1 MRELHDSG
9 IEWIGIAPSSWK
21 AAYLSS
27 VLSER
32 KHKNVGMKEDNLLS
46 LSYGNVKQKDIN
58 TNDGLLP
65 ESFEGYNIIEDGD
78 IVLRLTDL
86 QNDHRSLRTGLCRE
100 RGIITSAYCTLKR
113 NNDKDD
119 PRFLRYYLHCFDL
132 CKGFYGMGAG
142 VRQGLNFDGIRKIEV
157 LLPTPVEQTAI
168 SDYLDAQMEK
178 VDALIAN
185 QQAQIE
191 KLKQYKQSLITEVV
205 TKGLDPNAPIKDSGV
220 EWIGKIANG
229 HQIYRLKFLLTA
241 PMMYGANES
250 GSKEAKNSV
259 RYIRITDITTDSKLK
274 DDENNLYLSLD
285 VAKDYLLVDGDVL
298 FARSGGTVGKSF
310 IYRSEYG
317 ESAFAGYLIK
327 AECNTEKLLPEYL
340 FYYTLSSLYEQWK
353 NMIFIQAT
361 IQNIGASKYSNM
373 EIVVPSMQEQKHIV
387 EFLARKCRKI
397 DRLIDIKNQKIEKLN
412 DYKKSLIYEYVTGK
426 KEVVL

>member
-21 AAYLSS
+21 VAYLSS

-32 KHKNVGMKEDNLLS
+32 KHKNVGMQEDNLLS

-205 TKGLDPNAPIKDSGV
+205 TKGLDPDAPTKASGTPWFPLINSAFEV
-220 EWIGKIANG
+220 SRVGLHFDIILGKM
-229 HQIYRLKFLLTA
+229 LCST
-241 PMMYGANES
+241 PPNETYTLEPYYCAADVHFEGIS
-250 GSKEAKNSV
+250 DTERKKMWFSPIEKEAYLVRENDLLVVEGGAGAGGSAIVKLDEEPTYIQNSIMIVRAKNEGDN
-259 RYIRITDITTDSKLK
+259 RFLR
-274 DDENNLYLSLD
+274 
-285 VAKDYLLVDGDVL
+285 YLLEMLVK
-298 FARSGGTVGKSF
+298 SGYIDFV
-310 IYRSEYG
+310 
-317 ESAFAGYLIK
+317 
-327 AECNTEKLLPEYL
+327 CNK
-340 FYYTLSSLYEQWK
+340 
-353 NMIFIQAT
+353 AT
-361 IQNIGASKYSNM
+361 IPHFTKDKLSNVPYIFMNRETQSCIADFLDYKFANINA
-373 EIVVPSMQEQKHIV
+373 
-387 EFLARKCRKI
+387 
-397 DRLIDIKNQKIEKLN
+397 LISAKNEKIERLN
-412 DYKKSLIYEYVTGK
+412 QYKKSLIYEYVTGK
-426 KEVVL
+426 KEVI

>member
-1 MRELHDSG
+1 MRELQDSG
-9 IEWIGIAPSSWK
+9 IEWIGIAPSTWK
-21 AAYLSS
+21 VAYLSS

-32 KHKNVGMKEDNLLS
+32 KHKNVGMQEDNLLS

-113 NNDKDD
+113 NNDEDD

-157 LLPTPVEQTAI
+157 LLTTPVEQTAI
-168 SDYLDAQMEK
+168 SDYLDAQIEK

-205 TKGLDPNAPIKDSGV
+205 TKGLDPDAPMKDSGV

-241 PMMYGANES
+241 PMMYGANKS
-250 GSKEAKNSV
+250 GSNEAENSV

-361 IQNIGASKYSNM
+361 IQNIGANKYSNM
-373 EIVVPSMQEQKHIV
+373 EIVVPSIQEQKHIV

-397 DRLIDIKNQKIEKLN
+397 DRLIDIKNRKIEKLN

-426 KEVVL
+426 KEVV

>member
-1 MRELHDSG
+1 MRETKDSNIKWVGAIPSTWTTELGKHFMTYLDRPVKEDDGVITCFRDGEVTLRSKRREEGFTVSFQEIGYQG
-9 IEWIGIAPSSWK
+9 IEPGDLVVHGMDGFAGAIGISDSRGKATPVLNVLDTEQDKRYMMYALRNMAYTDVFLALSTGIRVRSCDTSWK
-21 AAYLSS
+21 KL
-27 VLSER
+27 
-32 KHKNVGMKEDNLLS
+32 
-46 LSYGNVKQKDIN
+46 
-58 TNDGLLP
+58 
-65 ESFEGYNIIEDGD
+65 
-78 IVLRLTDL
+78 
-86 QNDHRSLRTGLCRE
+86 RSLQYALPPLDE
-100 RGIITSAYCTLKR
+100 QS
-113 NNDKDD
+113 
-119 PRFLRYYLHCFDL
+119 
-132 CKGFYGMGAG
+132 
-142 VRQGLNFDGIRKIEV
+142 KIADRI
-157 LLPTPVEQTAI
+157 EQK
-168 SDYLDAQMEK
+168 SKQ

-205 TKGLDPNAPIKDSGV
+205 TKGLDPNAPMKDSGV

-250 GSKEAKNSV
+250 GSKETENSV

-285 VAKDYLLVDGDVL
+285 IAKDYLLVDGDVL

-373 EIVVPSMQEQKHIV
+373 EIVVPSIPEQKHIV

-397 DRLIDIKNQKIEKLN
+397 DRLIDIKNRKIEKLN

-426 KEVVL
+426 KEVV

>member
-1 MRELHDSG
+1 MRETKDSNIKWVGVIPSTWTTEFGKHFMTCLDRPVREDDGVITCFRDGEVTLRSKRREDGFTVSFQEIGYQG
-9 IEWIGIAPSSWK
+9 IEPGDLVVHGMDGFAGAIGISDSRGKATPVLNVLDTEQDKRYMMYALRNMAYTDVFLALSTGIRVRSCDTSWK
-21 AAYLSS
+21 KL
-27 VLSER
+27 
-32 KHKNVGMKEDNLLS
+32 
-46 LSYGNVKQKDIN
+46 
-58 TNDGLLP
+58 
-65 ESFEGYNIIEDGD
+65 
-78 IVLRLTDL
+78 
-86 QNDHRSLRTGLCRE
+86 RSLQYALPPLDE
-100 RGIITSAYCTLKR
+100 QS
-113 NNDKDD
+113 
-119 PRFLRYYLHCFDL
+119 
-132 CKGFYGMGAG
+132 
-142 VRQGLNFDGIRKIEV
+142 KIADRI
-157 LLPTPVEQTAI
+157 EQK
-168 SDYLDAQMEK
+168 SKQ

-205 TKGLDPNAPIKDSGV
+205 TKGLDPNAPMKDSGV

-250 GSKEAKNSV
+250 GSKETENSV

-361 IQNIGASKYSNM
+361 IQNIGANKYSNM
-373 EIVVPSMQEQKHIV
+373 EIVVPSIQEQKHIV

-397 DRLIDIKNQKIEKLN
+397 DRLIDIKNRKIEKLN

-426 KEVVL
+426 KEVV